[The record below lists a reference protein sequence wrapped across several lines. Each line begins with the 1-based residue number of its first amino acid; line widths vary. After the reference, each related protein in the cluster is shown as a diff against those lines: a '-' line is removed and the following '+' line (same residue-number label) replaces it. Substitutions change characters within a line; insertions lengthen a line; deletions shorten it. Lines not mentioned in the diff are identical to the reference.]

1 MYRQS
6 EKLLN
11 SNITS
16 TCPRNMVN
24 TNGRDRLAG
33 LGHPSKFQQGSRLG
47 FVTAATSLNGS
58 PPNFAR
64 CLAVCWAGILYVH
77 FRGLLPPN
85 GILPGAKFTLRS
97 CLAFCFGSVTARN
110 WSSGRRPNF
119 AAWYREWNYGTFAP
133 YHFQKRAPPIF
144 RGRPSLWA
152 LCPHSS

>member
-11 SNITS
+11 SNISS

-47 FVTAATSLNGS
+47 FVTAASSLNGS
-58 PPNFAR
+58 PPNFA
-64 CLAVCWAGILYVH
+64 CCFAICWAGILYIH

-85 GILPGAKFTLRS
+85 GILPDAKFTLRS

-110 WSSGRRPNF
+110 WSSGRQPNCGMVQGMELWDF
-119 AAWYREWNYGTFAP
+119 RTSSFSTDGATYIPRAAITLG
-133 YHFQKRAPPIF
+133 I
-144 RGRPSLWA
+144 G
-152 LCPHSS
+152 PHSS